1 MDLEEA
7 IKTRR
12 SIRKFRDK
20 DVPIDL
26 ILEAI
31 ALATWA
37 PNGGNFQPW
46 TFVVVRNS
54 GLINRIAELVQHKVD
69 TIAAW
74 PEAVPLAETMKRYQL
89 LASFFHSAPVLVGMT
104 MKTYQSGPDRV
115 LKERAQWD
123 EEAAE
128 MVRNRA
134 TVSTRVQSISAATT
148 TLLLALHNK
157 GLGACWMTGPM
168 LAKREIEQLIG
179 LRDDEELFDL
189 IPVGFPDE
197 EPAPPPRKPLGD
209 VVRIIEQGD

>member
-1 MDLEEA
+1 MDLEEV

-12 SIRKFRDK
+12 SIRKYQDK

-46 TFVVVRNS
+46 TFVVVRKS
-54 GLINRIAELVQHKVD
+54 HLIQQVARLVQQKVD
-69 TIAAW
+69 MIAAW
-74 PEAVPLAETMKRYQL
+74 PEAAPLAETMERYQR
-89 LASFFHSAPVLVGMT
+89 LAGFFQSAPVLIGMT
-104 MKTYQSGPDRV
+104 MRTYQSGPDRV
-115 LKERAQWD
+115 LQERAKWD

-134 TVSTRVQSISAATT
+134 TVSTRVQTISAAITI
-148 TLLLALHNK
+148 LLLALHNM

-168 LAKREIEQLIG
+168 LAKREIEQLLE
-179 LRDDEELFDL
+179 LRGDEELFAL
-189 IPVGFPDE
+189 MPVGFPDE
-197 EPAPPPRKPLGD
+197 EPVPPPRKPLGD